1 MYEAITY
8 EKLVSEMLD
17 TALAQTS
24 TRLDTREGSMLWYGV
39 APAAVEIQNLYIQ
52 LDWILDQ
59 SFADTAART
68 YLIRRAAERGLS
80 PYPATPSVIRAEFT
94 PAELEV
100 ALGSRFSMG
109 LLNFIVTEKESA
121 GVYQLTCETPGSG
134 GNLLGEALLP
144 IEYIPGLKTAK
155 ATELL
160 IPGDDEE
167 ETEHFR
173 ARYIASLRS
182 QSYGG
187 NIVQYKEWL
196 ETIDGTGGCKVYPV
210 WNGGGTV
217 KVVVID
223 STYKHPS
230 EELIE
235 LVQTTLDPI
244 PNQGQGIGLAPI
256 GHTVTVEGVA
266 ESTINVTTQL
276 TLAEGF
282 EWDGIKSDAEATIDE
297 YFTTLAADWAN
308 SDTPLTVRISQI
320 KSDRSHVVL

>member
-94 PAELEV
+94 PADLEV

-134 GNLLGEALLP
+134 GICWG
-144 IEYIPGLKTAK
+144 
-155 ATELL
+155 
-160 IPGDDEE
+160 
-167 ETEHFR
+167 
-173 ARYIASLRS
+173 
-182 QSYGG
+182 
-187 NIVQYKEWL
+187 
-196 ETIDGTGGCKVYPV
+196 
-210 WNGGGTV
+210 
-217 KVVVID
+217 
-223 STYKHPS
+223 KHYS
-230 EELIE
+230 
-235 LVQTTLDPI
+235 
-244 PNQGQGIGLAPI
+244 
-256 GHTVTVEGVA
+256 
-266 ESTINVTTQL
+266 
-276 TLAEGF
+276 
-282 EWDGIKSDAEATIDE
+282 
-297 YFTTLAADWAN
+297 
-308 SDTPLTVRISQI
+308 R
-320 KSDRSHVVL
+320 